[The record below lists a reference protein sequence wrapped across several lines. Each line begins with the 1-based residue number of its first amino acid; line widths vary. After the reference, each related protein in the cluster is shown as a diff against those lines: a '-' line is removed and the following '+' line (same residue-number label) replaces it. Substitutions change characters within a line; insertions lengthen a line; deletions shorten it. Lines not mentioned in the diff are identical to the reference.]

1 MTDDPDVRFANSLM
15 DFLFRRLA
23 LIYMPYEER
32 AALAIHTIDER
43 TQPTLP
49 GVEEAAV
56 VTDTGH
62 DIAPDTGHDIAPV
75 TAAASGTGPTT
86 PSVTSARG
94 PEPAAAV
101 DANAPM
107 CMTCGVQMVRSGA
120 CHCCPSCGSSS
131 GCS

>member
-62 DIAPDTGHDIAPV
+62 DIAPDTV
-75 TAAASGTGPTT
+75 TAPGSDTGPA
-86 PSVTSARG
+86 SEVTAARG

-101 DANAPM
+101 DVNAPM

-120 CHCCPSCGSSS
+120 CHCCPSCGSTS